1 MKTYQTTPCEIM
13 SMNDALDELYD
24 LRDALMEQQDETL
37 DGAVILPESVDLKK
51 VVNAL
56 SSVIYWER
64 RRKKGKSDLNRLEQ
78 IGTERTDESVQS

>member
-1 MKTYQTTPCEIM
+1 MKTYQTTVGEIM

-64 RRKKGKSDLNRLEQ
+64 RRKKGKTDLNRLEQ
-78 IGTERTDESVQS
+78 T

>member
-1 MKTYQTTPCEIM
+1 
-13 SMNDALDELYD
+13 MNDALDELYD

-64 RRKKGKSDLNRLEQ
+64 RRKKGKTDLNRLEQ
-78 IGTERTDESVQS
+78 T

>member
-64 RRKKGKSDLNRLEQ
+64 RRKKGK
-78 IGTERTDESVQS
+78 

>member
-1 MKTYQTTPCEIM
+1 MKTYQTTVGEIM

-64 RRKKGKSDLNRLEQ
+64 RRKKGKS
-78 IGTERTDESVQS
+78 VQ